1 MLWPAPPPVESPL
14 LSIGVAIGGNG
25 VWSHLAT
32 YVSDV
37 RKIALNGCQEL
48 RTGASGGEARLRY
61 GV

>member
-1 MLWPAPPPVESPL
+1 MESPL

-32 YVSDV
+32 YISDV